1 MFRAAP
7 PDRVNLSA
15 MLIRRAVT
23 CTLMALLA
31 LASVATGCS
40 NAGDSVAVVGD
51 SITALDE
58 STLKEQLGDRY
69 ALFVTGNFGK
79 TVAEVMP
86 EAKVLAQR
94 DYDQVIIN
102 LGTNDVLR
110 ALPVDT
116 SMAAMREMIGLFDT
130 ARCIHLVDI
139 NEHMIVQDT
148 ATSRTPQA
156 EEFNSALEDLARSD
170 GRLSI
175 IDWNEVA
182 AGALNDQQPPWS
194 TLTEDS
200 IHPTGDGNAELNQL
214 YQEALDGCR

>member
-7 PDRVNLSA
+7 APRVSLSA
-15 MLIRRAVT
+15 MLTRRAVT
-23 CTLMALLA
+23 CTLLALLA
-31 LASVATGCS
+31 LTPAVTGCS

-69 ALFVTGNFGK
+69 ELFVTGNFGR

-86 EAKVLAQR
+86 EAEVLAQR

-102 LGTNDVLR
+102 LGTNDVLQ

-116 SMAAMREMIGLFDT
+116 SMAAMREMIALFDT
-130 ARCIHLVDI
+130 ARCIHLVNI

-156 EEFNSALEDLARSD
+156 EQFNSALEELVRSD

-182 AGALNDQQPPWS
+182 AGALNDQQPPSS

-200 IHPTGDGNAELNQL
+200 IHPTAEGNTELNQL
-214 YQEALDGCR
+214 YKEALDGCR